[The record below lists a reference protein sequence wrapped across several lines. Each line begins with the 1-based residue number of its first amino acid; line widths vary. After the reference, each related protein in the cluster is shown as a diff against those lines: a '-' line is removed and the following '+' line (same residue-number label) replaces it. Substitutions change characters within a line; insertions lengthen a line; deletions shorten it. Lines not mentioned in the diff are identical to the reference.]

1 MSDSSTSLPSKD
13 RFDTVL
19 IVVLVVL
26 GVLLGAGVLHTGFIA
41 MFLLPIVAVMLSLVG
56 TAIAHRRRFLAAFC
70 AVTAVNVSWPVV
82 AISRGLLTDSGGWL
96 GLLQLVGLA
105 WALPLGIVFYIL
117 WETKD

>member
-1 MSDSSTSLPSKD
+1 MSDSSTSLGSND

-19 IVVLVVL
+19 IIALVVL
-26 GVLLGAGVLHTGFIA
+26 GVLLGAGVWHTGFFV
-41 MFLLPIVAVMLSLVG
+41 MLLLPIVAVMLSLVG
-56 TAIAHRRRFLAAFC
+56 AAIARRRRFLAAFC

-82 AISRGLLTDSGGWL
+82 AISRNVPTDRGEWL

-117 WETKD
+117 WATRD